1 MYSQEVIK
9 KNIAAVYV
17 IHPSNFSSTV
27 IFLMRRFTSRKLRKK
42 IHEIYNWKG
51 LAEYIELS
59 NIVLPDTSKD
69 FITKAYD
76 VVKVNSKG
84 KHQERLIKFTSNS
97 ILNIDPKG
105 TKIRNEKLFAEI
117 VEISVLPSVPEIE
130 MQFDSVRGKPDK
142 YKLSIIDSIRNQ
154 IADQEFRRYVCTD
167 IQTRDEIIT
176 DLFESAIKA
185 DSIGLPQEYEVIKV
199 NKAGKHQDRTIKLT
213 RDSLITL
220 NASVIRS
227 EISFAGID
235 YIKIDA
241 ENPQVVHMQY
251 KSEKDPRK
259 IICARANEMIEAV
272 KQGMLRY
279 GLAASNDDDD
289 LKTAD
294 DEYEVI

>member
-1 MYSQEVIK
+1 
-9 KNIAAVYV
+9 
-17 IHPSNFSSTV
+17 
-27 IFLMRRFTSRKLRKK
+27 
-42 IHEIYNWKG
+42 
-51 LAEYIELS
+51 
-59 NIVLPDTSKD
+59 
-69 FITKAYD
+69 
-76 VVKVNSKG
+76 
-84 KHQERLIKFTSNS
+84 
-97 ILNIDPKG
+97 
-105 TKIRNEKLFAEI
+105 
-117 VEISVLPSVPEIE
+117 